1 MKIIRVEYI
10 DVPQEII
17 DGGRK
22 AFTTE
27 EIDSLEKFEDDGHE
41 VELESGSILEPIL
54 SVFTEECLHYV
65 MSLIDKYGVI
75 CKVID
80 LTDEYTKSDSVF
92 EEFLS
97 KYPDKRKDIEDLI
110 LYDHTVD
117 DVLDKINKFG
127 IDSLTKI
134 DKEILN
140 NS

>member
-80 LTDEYTKSDSVF
+80 LTYEYTKSDSVF

-110 LYDHTVD
+110 LYDMNVD

>member
-110 LYDHTVD
+110 LYDMNVD

>member
-1 MKIIRVEYI
+1 MKILRVEYI

-54 SVFTEECLHYV
+54 SVFTEECLDYI

-97 KYPDKRKDIEDLI
+97 KYPDKRKNIEDLI
-110 LYDHTVD
+110 LYDMTVD

-140 NS
+140 S

>member
-22 AFTTE
+22 AFTTDE
-27 EIDSLEKFEDDGHE
+27 LDSLEKFEDDGHE

-110 LYDHTVD
+110 LYDMNVD

>member
-27 EIDSLEKFEDDGHE
+27 EVDSLEKFEDDGHE
-41 VELESGSILEPIL
+41 VELESGSILEPML

>member
-27 EIDSLEKFEDDGHE
+27 EVDSLEKFEDDGHE

-110 LYDHTVD
+110 LYDMNVD

>member
-27 EIDSLEKFEDDGHE
+27 EVDSLEKFEDDGHE
-41 VELESGSILEPIL
+41 VELESGSILEPML

-97 KYPDKRKDIEDLI
+97 KYPDKRKNIEDLI
-110 LYDHTVD
+110 LYDMNVD

>member
-1 MKIIRVEYI
+1 MKILRVEYI

-17 DGGRK
+17 DAGRK

-54 SVFTEECLHYV
+54 SVFTEECLDYI
-65 MSLIDKYGVI
+65 MALIDKYGVI

-97 KYPDKRKDIEDLI
+97 KYPDKRKNIEDLI
-110 LYDHTVD
+110 LYDMTVD

>member
-22 AFTTE
+22 AFTNDE
-27 EIDSLEKFEDDGHE
+27 LDSLEKFEDDGHE

-110 LYDHTVD
+110 LYDMNVD

>member
-1 MKIIRVEYI
+1 MKIIRV
-10 DVPQEII
+10 
-17 DGGRK
+17 
-22 AFTTE
+22 
-27 EIDSLEKFEDDGHE
+27 
-41 VELESGSILEPIL
+41 

-117 DVLDKINKFG
+117 YVLDKINKFG

>member
-22 AFTTE
+22 AFTNDE
-27 EIDSLEKFEDDGHE
+27 LDSLEKFEDDGHE

-80 LTDEYTKSDSVF
+80 
-92 EEFLS
+92 
-97 KYPDKRKDIEDLI
+97 
-110 LYDHTVD
+110 
-117 DVLDKINKFG
+117 
-127 IDSLTKI
+127 
-134 DKEILN
+134 
-140 NS
+140 

>member
-27 EIDSLEKFEDDGHE
+27 EVDSLEKFEDDGHE

>member
-1 MKIIRVEYI
+1 MKILRVEYI

-54 SVFTEECLHYV
+54 SVFTEECLDYI

-110 LYDHTVD
+110 LYDMNVD

>member
-1 MKIIRVEYI
+1 MKILRVEYI

-54 SVFTEECLHYV
+54 SVFTEECLDYI

-97 KYPDKRKDIEDLI
+97 KYPDKRKNIEDLI
-110 LYDHTVD
+110 LYDMTVD